1 MKHTITILSALVL
14 TACTQP
20 DDSKRVLE
28 SAGYT
33 NVQTGGYDFFN
44 CSEDDTFKTRFTA
57 TGPNG
62 KQVAGV
68 VCAGLFFKGS
78 TIRID

>member
-1 MKHTITILSALVL
+1 MKHILTLTAALILS
-14 TACTQP
+14 ACTQP
-20 DDSKRVLE
+20 DDSRRVLE

-33 NVQTGGYDFFN
+33 NVQTGGYDLMN
-44 CSEDDTFKTRFTA
+44 CSQDDTFKTRFTA
-57 TGPNG
+57 VGPNG
-62 KQVAGV
+62 KPVSGV